1 MPKKFQ
7 DYLSNKVTL
16 LKWEDNGLLL
26 ANFIEFL
33 CMVLIWHC
41 YNKFRKLIAKYSN
54 DLNGHKREYFPLSLW
69 YFPHGNLNCYD
80 DCLACFSYPAVSHFL
95 TRNWWSENE

>member
-1 MPKKFQ
+1 MPKNFQ

-26 ANFIEFL
+26 ANFIEFF

-41 YNKFRKLIAKYSN
+41 YSKFRKLIAKYSN
-54 DLNGHKREYFPLSLW
+54 DLNDHKGYKPKRILPFVSVML
-69 YFPHGNLNCYD
+69 
-80 DCLACFSYPAVSHFL
+80 FSWKS
-95 TRNWWSENE
+95 